1 MKKLLPA
8 RQRRFSSAVLVFSY
22 VDAGLQFHVYKYR
35 QCRYYIHACKL
46 YAFVSE
52 LPF

>member
-8 RQRRFSSAVLVFSY
+8 RQRRFSSAALVYSY
-22 VDAGLQFHVYKYR
+22 VDAGLQFLVFKYR
-35 QCRYYIHACKL
+35 QCSYYVHVCKL
-46 YAFVSE
+46 YTFISE

>member
-8 RQRRFSSAVLVFSY
+8 RQRRFSSAVLVYSY
-22 VDAGLQFHVYKYR
+22 VDAGLQFQVYKYR
-35 QCRYYIHACKL
+35 QCSYYVHVCKL
-46 YAFVSE
+46 FAFISE

>member
-8 RQRRFSSAVLVFSY
+8 RQRRFSSAVLVYSY
-22 VDAGLQFHVYKYR
+22 VDAGHQFQVFKYR
-35 QCRYYIHACKL
+35 QCRYYIHVCQL
-46 YAFVSE
+46 YTFISE

>member
-8 RQRRFSSAVLVFSY
+8 RQRRFSSAVLVNNYSE
-22 VDAGLQFHVYKYR
+22 AGLQFLVFKYR
-35 QCRYYIHACKL
+35 QCRYYVHVCKL
-46 YAFVSE
+46 YAFISE